1 MTSIMKC
8 LNALTPRYHQT
19 LFDKLWLRI
28 NFQRTL
34 TQTLTLTH
42 IKIKRLSYLNCKSSL
57 LNYS

>member
-1 MTSIMKC
+1 MTSIMKY

-34 TQTLTLTH
+34 TQTLTH
-42 IKIKRLSYLNCKSSL
+42 IKIKRLSYVNCKSGL

>member
-34 TQTLTLTH
+34 TRTLTLTY
-42 IKIKRLSYLNCKSSL
+42 IKIKRLSYVNC
-57 LNYS
+57 

>member
-1 MTSIMKC
+1 MTSIMKY

-34 TQTLTLTH
+34 TRTLTLTY
-42 IKIKRLSYLNCKSSL
+42 IKIKRLSYVNC
-57 LNYS
+57 